1 MILPDSSQSIEMK
14 PMNTSSRGDDSD
26 TRDAELV
33 IARKIQS
40 AMIPRNLP
48 VLEGLQLDS
57 LYLPCGAIGGDLFD
71 VVKLSDDVLAF
82 VIFDVTGF
90 GIQSAL
96 ISALAKVCF
105 SNHLRNGFSP
115 RAVIERVN
123 SEIIRDVSADF
134 YLTAFVAYLDL
145 HDNKLT
151 YSNAGHACPIVYR
164 KKENQVLQLKSQGTF
179 IGVFDNG
186 FFDEQSIYLN
196 AGDCLV
202 LLTDGL
208 YRVFSDDLQEGKML
222 FEETA
227 CESLKD
233 GRAEKLLTV
242 INEKFRSKTNV
253 DDDVTAVVA
262 EVLTQS
268 RKNLIKNKLGF
279 ADGDPVYLQSI
290 SYYEEMDRAVSV
302 ILSGMDKFGYAD
314 DSIRKMKIT
323 LTELLVNAILHGNG
337 KDFSKKVIMGHVIDK
352 KKTVI
357 SILDEGEGFDPNSI
371 PDPTLPEN
379 LVKDCGRG
387 LFIVRHYVDK
397 VEYNEK
403 GNRVTITKF
412 HSVA

>member
-1 MILPDSSQSIEMK
+1 MTCPESSSDID
-14 PMNTSSRGDDSD
+14 MNTPNDACQDGKMD

-33 IARKIQS
+33 IARKIQA
-40 AMIPRNLP
+40 AMIPHNLP
-48 VLEGLQLDS
+48 VFEGLQLKS
-57 LYLPCGAIGGDLFD
+57 LYLPCGAIGGDLYD
-71 VVKLSDDVLAF
+71 VVKISDDVLAF

-90 GIQSAL
+90 GIPSAL

-145 HDNKLT
+145 HDNRLT
-151 YSNAGHACPIVYR
+151 YSNAGHICPVVYR
-164 KKENQVLQLKSQGTF
+164 RNQNDVLPLKSQGTF

-186 FFDEQSIYLN
+186 FFEEQSVYLN
-196 AGDCLV
+196 QGDCLV
-202 LLTDGL
+202 LLTDGI
-208 YRVFSDDLQEGKML
+208 YRVFSDDLQEGKIL
-222 FEETA
+222 FEETVCSA
-227 CESLKD
+227 LKD
-233 GRAEKLLTV
+233 GKAENLINI
-242 INEKFRSKTNV
+242 INEKYSAKKNI

-279 ADGDPVYLQSI
+279 ADDDPVYLQSV
-290 SYYEEMDRAVSV
+290 SYYEEMDRAISV
-302 ILSGMDKFGYAD
+302 ILSNMDKFGYAD

-323 LTELLVNAILHGNG
+323 LTELLVNAILHGNH

-357 SILDEGEGFDPNSI
+357 SIMDEGEGFDPSCV

-379 LVKDCGRG
+379 LIKDCGRG
-387 LFIVRHYVDK
+387 LFIVRHYVDN
-397 VEYNEK
+397 VEFNKK
-403 GNRVTITKF
+403 GNRVTITKY
-412 HSVA
+412 HSIV

>member
-1 MILPDSSQSIEMK
+1 MTLPDSSQSIEMK
-14 PMNTSSRGDDSD
+14 PMNTSSGGDDSD

-90 GIQSAL
+90 GIPSAL

-208 YRVFSDDLQEGKML
+208 YRVFSDDLQEGKKL

-233 GRAEKLLTV
+233 GRAEKLLSV
-242 INEKFRSKTNV
+242 INEKFRAKTNV

-352 KKTVI
+352 KKTVV

-412 HSVA
+412 HTVT